1 MKALVKKYAE
11 KGIWMDDVPEPTV
24 GINDVKIKI
33 KKTLECSDL
42 IIITFQRLFIT
53 SYAFSFFVRKSR

>member
-33 KKTLECSDL
+33 KN
-42 IIITFQRLFIT
+42 IP
-53 SYAFSFFVRKSR
+53 RKFRHNSL

>member
-24 GINDVKIKI
+24 GINDVKIKMAI
-33 KKTLECSDL
+33 CIIRWDFDKFHL
-42 IIITFQRLFIT
+42 IFLTQ
-53 SYAFSFFVRKSR
+53 